1 MGCSNT
7 RLDTIGLLKKSRKSL
22 NQSVK
27 KNKVKYMISING
39 NQSKDNNVTNINSIE
54 INNTSTTKE
63 NSINNFTI
71 LEKIEDNFEYKSFRC
86 LNKKTKEFQLL
97 YVIYKQEMFD
107 KNLLEKYKKFNHNS
121 LIKLCNNFEDEN
133 FDYVITDFTKHNIF
147 DVGICIHDFNLEK
160 LKVLISSFLK
170 CLIYFQNNN
179 NNIIPISS
187 FEHSNLKISSK
198 GIFYLDYLD
207 IYNIIL
213 NEEIQFKSIEEIL
226 YSFSKLLITLFNEN
240 QMFQFNIFSY
250 DNCTKDD
257 LIQIYNN
264 NNFDEDK
271 KNFLETLL
279 NYNSENDNLNTL
291 LMHSFLK
298 INKNDSKIIIG
309 KNPLFEKFT
318 SEYYFFNSTLKFIQF
333 RNYYKENTE
342 YFKNLFN
349 SFEGLNDNKIT
360 IEGISANFWKNLRK
374 RYTEFELLELVS
386 DTLEYDFDYLD
397 YTNFIRCLSNFDS
410 KVCKMKLK
418 ADFMI
423 YTCENNYKIN
433 ITDLQE
439 IYGIEINK
447 EVKEILSEFD
457 INKENSLSF
466 NEFLYIIYKLF

>member
-7 RLDTIGLLKKSRKSL
+7 RLDTINKIKKHKISL
-22 NQSVK
+22 IQNVK
-27 KNKVKYMISING
+27 KKNLKYMSSVNR
-39 NQSKDNNVTNINSIE
+39 NQSKENNLTNINSIDMNNIS
-54 INNTSTTKE
+54 INE
-63 NSINNFTI
+63 NSITNYTI
-71 LEKIEDNFEYKSFRC
+71 LEKIEDNFEFKSFRC
-86 LNKKTKEFQLL
+86 LNKKTKEFQLI
-97 YVIYKQEMFD
+97 YVIYKNELFE

-121 LIKLCNNFEDEN
+121 LINLCTIFEDDN
-133 FDYVITDFTKHNIF
+133 FDYVITDFTKYNIF

-170 CLIYFQNNN
+170 CLIYFQKNNE
-179 NNIIPISS
+179 NIIPISS

-279 NYNSENDNLNTL
+279 NYDSENDNLNTL

-349 SFEGLNDNKIT
+349 SFEGLNDNKIRS
-360 IEGISANFWKNLRK
+360 EGITANFWSKLRK
-374 RYTEFELLELVS
+374 RYTEYELLELIS
-386 DTLEYDFDYLD
+386 DTLEYDFDYMD

-410 KVCKMKLK
+410 KSCKMKLK

-433 ITDLQE
+433 ISDLQE
-439 IYGIEINK
+439 IYGIEINN
-447 EVKEILSEFD
+447 EIKEILSEFD

-466 NEFLYIIYKLF
+466 NEFLYIIYKIF